1 MSDKSKKTHC
11 ILPYMHLYAEP
22 TGLVKPCCI
31 GGEFEDKLSLR
42 DLSVEEAINSPQMK
56 QLRKDMSEGIRN
68 SVCMVCYEREDRGET
83 SPRENFNINT
93 LWKMPKVG
101 KDFSVPKDALQHIDI
116 RFSNLCNF
124 KCRMCNHTFSSEW
137 YKEIPLVENP
147 HDDEIRTKE
156 YYDYWKQNNPKKVI
170 KAKEG
175 IVEELKP
182 FLPSVKSWYFAGGEP
197 LITPEHSELLN
208 YLHKTKPTIDI
219 WGRQKKD
226 VSIHYNT
233 NLSILRFEKYNFLDI
248 WFDFNKVFLS
258 ISCDGI
264 GEIGEYQRT
273 GFKTDVFIKNLK
285 EIKKYF
291 QPANSETQEVGYGY
305 NFQYTT
311 TIYNVFH
318 IWDFYKF
325 MLDEGYIEHERNI
338 DFYYAWAPRRS
349 ALKYLPEADK
359 PRVVEYLTDLLTK
372 FKEPT
377 TINKIESMIAFT
389 KEQPDEHFLRYERD
403 QLIKE
408 NARLDELRGGKQ
420 MKDINGMD
428 WMKTY
433 KAPIGSPIWKKQQ
446 ELKGFKNFGDKKD
459 NDGNPIYKPPIGSDG
474 WKDEKDEKKLF

>member
-1 MSDKSKKTHC
+1 MSFLISF
-11 ILPYMHLYAEP
+11 P
-22 TGLVKPCCI
+22 TEI
-31 GGEFEDKLSLR
+31 
-42 DLSVEEAINSPQMK
+42 I
-56 QLRKDMSEGIRN
+56 
-68 SVCMVCYEREDRGET
+68 
-83 SPRENFNINT
+83 
-93 LWKMPKVG
+93 
-101 KDFSVPKDALQHIDI
+101 
-116 RFSNLCNF
+116 
-124 KCRMCNHTFSSEW
+124 KCLAR

-377 TINKIESMIAFT
+377 TINKIDRTELIERFFVRPVIVSDMNIAPPVSCKAIESIIVEAT
-389 KEQPDEHFLRYERD
+389 RRYTLKSRAETASLILRT
-403 QLIKE
+403 LKTNI
-408 NARLDELRGGKQ
+408 NA
-420 MKDINGMD
+420 
-428 WMKTY
+428 
-433 KAPIGSPIWKKQQ
+433 APITAAAVILKIPVEAKKTVN
-446 ELKGFKNFGDKKD
+446 KNINLALTANTF
-459 NDGNPIYKPPIGSDG
+459 DGR
-474 WKDEKDEKKLF
+474 